1 MGLIKSILNQVL
13 KSKSGSSHRRHR
25 SYSSSDRSHSRRGH
39 SHNQY
44 GHGHYKRKRG
54 SSSYSSS

>member
-13 KSKSGSSHRRHR
+13 KSKSGSGHRRHR
-25 SYSSSDRSHSRRGH
+25 SYSSSDRYSRKGS

-44 GHGHYKRKRG
+44 GHGHYRRKRG